1 MRRVLAFAAL
11 LVCPIAAQAQ
21 VKIEQAPEYKAGQV
35 IRTVAEQKTKQT
47 LTIAGMN
54 VDTKAE
60 VFTAVRETVGEQ
72 TANGTP
78 INGEFEYFILNL
90 TTPVGE
96 VAFDSQNPDA
106 GNAPGELA
114 QFVDLFKASS
124 KAKWTTLMT
133 DSKTVKSVTYE
144 GEPFKDLPDALQKET
159 NPERYKKEYET
170 QLARFPDG
178 PVSPGDTWKRTE
190 EPDIGGGQS
199 FKMEKEFTYIGTEEV
214 GGKTFDKIGVKCLS
228 CRYHMTGEG
237 GAPIKVEDAEL
248 KVLET
253 EGTMLYDRE
262 QKTIT
267 STTEKVRLQGDLKM
281 TLDINGQK
289 QELPG
294 AVDLTIESKST
305 VEPPQ

>member
-1 MRRVLAFAAL
+1 
-11 LVCPIAAQAQ
+11 
-21 VKIEQAPEYKAGQV
+21 
-35 IRTVAEQKTKQT
+35 VAEQKTKQT
-47 LTIAGMN
+47 LTLAGMN
-54 VDTKAE
+54 IDTKAE

-72 TANGTP
+72 STEGTP
-78 INGEFEYFILNL
+78 ITGEFEYFILNL

-96 VAFDSQNPDA
+96 LAFNSENPDA
-106 GNAPGELA
+106 GNVPGELA
-114 QFVDLFKASS
+114 QFVDLFKATS

-133 DSKTVKSVTYE
+133 DARTVKSVAYE
-144 GEPFKDLPDALQKET
+144 GEPFKDLSDALQKET

-178 PVSPGDTWKRTE
+178 PVSEGDTWKRTE

-199 FKMEKEFTYIGTEEV
+199 FKMEKEFTYLGTEDV
-214 GGKTFDKIGVKCLS
+214 GGKTFDKIGVKCLT
-228 CRYHMTGEG
+228 CRYHMSGEA

-253 EGTMLYDRE
+253 EGTLLYDRE